1 MITITISD
9 NSKYYYDSNKLLIW
23 KIKDEGVAIGEF
35 VGLKPKIHS
44 LLVGN
49 NEHKKQK
56 EWVKMLLQQWVIM
69 NINKDV
75 LKV

>member
-1 MITITISD
+1 MITITVSD

-23 KIKDEGVAIGEF
+23 KIKDEGVAIWEF